1 MPGDA
6 HQPAHRLQDRVIAGA
21 RRVRPG
27 LAEAGDGAIDDTGVD
42 RPDRLIVEAVALE
55 IADLVILHENVAA
68 LGDVANDLLPLGAC
82 DVDGDRLLVAV
93 GAEIEGIV
101 VVRLA
106 CRVFQVRRAKGAGV
120 VAAAG
125 ALDLDHLGAEIGQH
139 LCRQRASKHA
149 REVENLDAGKRQGRH
164 GGSSKTLSENAGT
177 PASFWGKPIYYFCGA
192 STAPAA

>member
-1 MPGDA
+1 
-6 HQPAHRLQDRVIAGA
+6 
-21 RRVRPG
+21 
-27 LAEAGDGAIDDTGVD
+27 
-42 RPDRLIVEAVALE
+42 
-55 IADLVILHENVAA
+55 VILHEDVAA

-82 DVDGDRLLVAV
+82 DIDGDRLLVAV
-93 GAEIEGIV
+93 GAEIEGVV

-106 CRVFQVRRAKGAGV
+106 SRVFQVRRTEGAGI
-120 VAAAG
+120 VAASG

-139 LCRQRASKHA
+139 LRRQGASKHA

-177 PASFWGKPIYYFCGA
+177 PASFWGSRIYYFSAA